1 MSVGSIERIHAGR
14 PAVAGRSL
22 SLQWVVVTFMLVEV
36 ALLVLSAAL
45 PTWYLAALGLSPASG
60 YDDGRFQLQFEA
72 AVLAVALYL
81 VAARLW
87 RIYSLSR
94 VLDAKPSIRRL
105 FVVAVVTFSSL
116 IAIAAAT
123 KTTQTYSRLWFF
135 SWASS
140 AIVLIVAF
148 RICGLAWLQR
158 KLQGGACVFRAL
170 TVGIAVPAMSAD
182 RLLLLTGN
190 RVRAIRSSTLSQ
202 AADIAALTELIRT
215 DDVDQIYI
223 TAPWAMMPELA
234 CGLTKLRS
242 LAADIFLCCDDRALR
257 GEIVGVRQFGHGLA
271 LQTAAR
277 PIGGWNHIAKRCE
290 DIAVALLALM
300 VASPVMI
307 LATLAIIL
315 ESRGPVLFR
324 QQRKGFNGAVFTL
337 LKFRSMYDEHA
348 DLHATKQTCR
358 DDARVTRV
366 GRFIRRWSIDEL
378 PQLFNVLSGSMSIAG
393 PRPHALRTSA
403 EGRTLENTINYYAAR
418 HRVKPGMTGWAQVNG
433 LRGEINSV
441 QKLQA
446 RVDYDISYIETWSFW
461 LDIKI
466 IALTFREIFLTR
478 NAY

>member
-1 MSVGSIERIHAGR
+1 MSVGSIEGIRTGR

-36 ALLVLSAAL
+36 ALLVVSAAL
-45 PTWYLAALGLSPASG
+45 PTWYLAALGLHPYNR
-60 YDDGRFQLQFEA
+60 YDGGGFPLQLDA

-94 VLDAKPSIRRL
+94 LLDAKPSIRRL
-105 FVVAVVTFSSL
+105 FVVSVVTFSSL

-140 AIVLIVAF
+140 AIILIVAF

-158 KLQGGACVFRAL
+158 KLQSGACVFRAL
-170 TVGIAVPAMSAD
+170 TVGIAVPAMSAEQ
-182 RLLLLTGN
+182 LLLRTGN
-190 RVRAIRSSTLSQ
+190 RARAIRSSTLSQ
-202 AADIAALTELIRT
+202 VADVAALADLIRT

-223 TAPWAMMPELA
+223 TAPWAMIPELA
-234 CGLTKLRS
+234 CGLSELRS
-242 LAADIFLCCDDRALR
+242 LAADIFLCCDDRRL
-257 GEIVGVRQFGHGLA
+257 GSEIVDVRQFGQGLA

-277 PIGGWNHIAKRCE
+277 PIGGWGHIAKRCE
-290 DIAVALLALM
+290 DIVVALLALI
-300 VASPVMI
+300 AAAPVMI
-307 LATLAIIL
+307 LAALAIVV

-324 QQRKGFNGAVFTL
+324 QHRKGFNGAVFTL
-337 LKFRSMYDEHA
+337 LKFRSMYDQHA
-348 DLHATKQTCR
+348 DLHAAKQTCR

-378 PQLFNVLSGSMSIAG
+378 PQLFNVLGGSMSIVG
-393 PRPHALRTSA
+393 PRPHALSTSA
-403 EGRTLENTINYYAAR
+403 EGRKLENTVDYYASR

-441 QKLQA
+441 NKLQA
-446 RVDYDISYIETWSFW
+446 RVDCDISYIETWSFW

-466 IALTFREIFLTR
+466 IALTFHEIFLTR